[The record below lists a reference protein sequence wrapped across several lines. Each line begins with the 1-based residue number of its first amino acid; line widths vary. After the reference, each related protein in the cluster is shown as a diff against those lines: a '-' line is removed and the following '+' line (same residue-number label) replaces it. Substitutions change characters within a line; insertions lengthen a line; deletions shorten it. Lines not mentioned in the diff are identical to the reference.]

1 MGLGLAL
8 RKPSFIPYWSAPP
21 LNLRIE
27 ILLMDTRGDDI
38 GIVILVAA
46 VAVASTAHVLTSTA
60 WGPIRFF
67 ISAISDVYKFV
78 PIKHHKIRGV
88 SWFVYILRLLWPKR
102 RREGRGKEGEIG
114 CFFDVYNIMHQNSD
128 CCRHFWLF

>member
-1 MGLGLAL
+1 MDTPDPPDNHNKNPRRNLPTKFNRQTGRHALTDTHAHLLIAMGLGLAL

-46 VAVASTAHVLTSTA
+46 VAVASTAHVLTSKA

-67 ISAISDVYKFV
+67 ISDF
-78 PIKHHKIRGV
+78 
-88 SWFVYILRLLWPKR
+88 
-102 RREGRGKEGEIG
+102 
-114 CFFDVYNIMHQNSD
+114 
-128 CCRHFWLF
+128 